1 MKPKKHALKAVSR
14 REVFQV
20 GSFLAAAGLMA
31 PATAVGAAAAAR
43 LPQRGKGPNVY
54 ERVGVK
60 PFINLTSTRTIN
72 GGATLLPEVSDA
84 IQEASYYHVNLEELL
99 QKVSPRIAELLE
111 VPGAFVGSGAAGC
124 LTSAT
129 LACMCGGDVEA
140 LQQVPNTD
148 GLNDEVVAFRETS
161 SIYDHAIRMTGAKI
175 VNVATVDDLKKA
187 FGPRTC
193 MAFAGAAI
201 QLDGSRIPL
210 EAFAK
215 AAHDHG
221 VPLLIDA
228 ANELPMIP
236 DPLLSR
242 GADLVVY
249 SGGKSLKGPQSAG
262 LLLGRKDITDIA
274 FWSSAPHHTFA
285 RPLKVSK
292 EEIIGALAAVEYLV
306 TKRNLDEEHNEYKFW
321 YRHISDRITQ
331 VPGVKT
337 EIFDAPR
344 PGYYPEMK
352 VEWDQDKIG
361 YVAREIGEELLNGEP
376 RIMSTA
382 YPKEL
387 DPKMADT
394 NHFLIR
400 PMAMWPEDYK
410 VVAERLYE
418 VLKNAPGKKAPRKLS
433 APAGSLDGHWEVE
446 VAYSG
451 RTVRHT
457 MYLQNKGN
465 AITGLHRARLANGT
479 VTGEIDGSK
488 VEFDSRGKYEAADM
502 RYFFEGTLRGDEMSG
517 ELGLGEY
524 GRATWKAW
532 RA

>member
-1 MKPKKHALKAVSR
+1 MKSTKHSSRTVNR
-14 REVFQV
+14 REVFRA
-20 GSFLAAAGLMA
+20 GSFLAAAGLLA
-31 PATAVGAAAAAR
+31 PGASAAAR
-43 LPQRGKGPNVY
+43 LPQRGKGPNIY
-54 ERVGVK
+54 QSVGIE
-60 PFINLTSTRTIN
+60 PFINLTSTRTMN
-72 GGATLLPEVSDA
+72 GGAVLLPEVSEA
-84 IQEASYYHVNLEELL
+84 IYEASFYHVNLQELL
-99 QKVSPRIAELLE
+99 QKAAPRIAELLD
-111 VPGAFVGSGAAGC
+111 VPGAFIGSGAAGC

-129 LACMCGGDVEA
+129 LVCMCGGDIEA

-161 SIYDHAIRMTGAKI
+161 SIYDHAIRMTGAKMI
-175 VNVATVDDLKKA
+175 NVATVADLRKA

-193 MAFAGAAI
+193 MAFAGARI
-201 QLDGSRIPL
+201 QDAASRITL
-210 EAFAK
+210 EALAK

-228 ANELPMIP
+228 ANELPLKP
-236 DPLLSR
+236 DPFLSR
-242 GADLVVY
+242 GADLTVY

-262 LLLGRKDITDIA
+262 LLLGRKDLTEIA

-285 RPLKVSK
+285 RPMKVSK
-292 EEIIGALAAVEYLV
+292 EEVMGILAAVEYLV
-306 TKRNLDEEHNEYKFW
+306 TKRNMEEEYNQFKFW

-331 VPGVKT
+331 VPGVRT
-337 EIFDAPR
+337 EIMEAPR
-344 PGYYPEMK
+344 PGYYPEMR

-361 YVAREIGEELLNGEP
+361 YVAREIGEELLHGEP

-387 DPKMADT
+387 DPKMTET

-418 VLKNAPGKKAPRKLS
+418 VFKNAPGKKQPSRLAAPF
-433 APAGSLDGHWEVE
+433 GSLDGHWEVD
-446 VAYSG
+446 VSYIG
-451 RTVRHT
+451 TTVRHT

-465 AITGLHRARLANGT
+465 EITGLHRGRIAQGK
-479 VTGEIDGSK
+479 VKGEIDGDK
-488 VEFDSRGKYEAADM
+488 VEFDSRGRYEAAAM
-502 RYFFEGTLRGDEMSG
+502 RYFFKGTLRGDEMSG
-517 ELGLGEY
+517 DVGLGEY
-524 GRATWKAW
+524 GNATWKAR

>member
-1 MKPKKHALKAVSR
+1 MKSTKHSSRTVNR
-14 REVFQV
+14 REVFRA
-20 GSFLAAAGLMA
+20 GSFLAAVGLLA
-31 PATAVGAAAAAR
+31 PGASAAAR
-43 LPQRGKGPNVY
+43 LPQRGKGPNIY
-54 ERVGVK
+54 QSVGIE
-60 PFINLTSTRTIN
+60 PFINLTSTRTMN
-72 GGATLLPEVSDA
+72 GGAVLLPEVSEA
-84 IQEASYYHVNLEELL
+84 IYEASFYHVNLQELL
-99 QKVSPRIAELLE
+99 QKAAPRIAELLD
-111 VPGAFVGSGAAGC
+111 VPGAFIGSGAAGC

-129 LACMCGGDVEA
+129 LACMCGGDIEA

-161 SIYDHAIRMTGAKI
+161 SIYDHAIRMTGAKMI
-175 VNVATVDDLKKA
+175 NVATVADLRKA

-193 MAFAGAAI
+193 MAFAGARI
-201 QLDGSRIPL
+201 QDAASRIPL

-228 ANELPMIP
+228 ANELPLKP
-236 DPLLSR
+236 DPFLSR
-242 GADLVVY
+242 GADLTVY

-262 LLLGRKDITDIA
+262 LLLGRKDLTEIA

-285 RPLKVSK
+285 RPMKVSK
-292 EEIIGALAAVEYLV
+292 EEVMGILAAVEYLV
-306 TKRNLDEEHNEYKFW
+306 TKRNMEEEYNQFKFW

-331 VPGVKT
+331 VPGVRT
-337 EIFDAPR
+337 EIMEAPR
-344 PGYYPEMK
+344 PGYYPEMR

-361 YVAREIGEELLNGEP
+361 YVAREIGEKLLHGEP

-387 DPKMADT
+387 DPKMNET

-418 VLKNAPGKKAPRKLS
+418 VFKNAPGKKQPRRLAAPF
-433 APAGSLDGHWEVE
+433 GSLDGHWEVD
-446 VAYSG
+446 VSYIG
-451 RTVRHT
+451 TTVRHT

-465 AITGLHRARLANGT
+465 EITGLHRGRIAQGK
-479 VTGEIDGSK
+479 VKGEIDGDK
-488 VEFDSRGKYEAADM
+488 VEFDSRGTHEAAAM
-502 RYFFEGTLRGDEMSG
+502 RYFFKGTLRGDEMSG
-517 ELGLGEY
+517 NLGLGEY
-524 GRATWKAW
+524 GRATWKAR